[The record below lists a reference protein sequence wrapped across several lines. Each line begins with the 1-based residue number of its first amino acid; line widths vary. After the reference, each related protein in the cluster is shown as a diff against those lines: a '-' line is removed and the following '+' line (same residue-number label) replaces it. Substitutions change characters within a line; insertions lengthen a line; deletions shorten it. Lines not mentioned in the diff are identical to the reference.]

1 MDGDS
6 GVGASGVGAAMASLK
21 EEDGGG
27 AYAHGGLLCARLGT
41 PCLEWISNLPGV
53 TQPVSGAVSPARLG
67 LGRAGTGFS
76 DSPAPRDSTSFQG
89 GKVIIV
95 V

>member
-1 MDGDS
+1 MVTLGWGRPGWGRRWRLS
-6 GVGASGVGAAMASLK
+6 RRRM
-21 EEDGGG
+21 GG

-41 PCLEWISNLPGV
+41 PCLEWLSNLPEV

-76 DSPAPRDSTSFQG
+76 DSPALRDSTSFQG
-89 GKVIIV
+89 SKVIIV